1 LILEASTL
9 PGYAVR
15 ATYASMHYE
24 VRNAGASSSQSD
36 GDVPHLRSENAPMCS
51 LRSCH
56 PTSASVDLK
65 GPRSCS
71 DCGKLLSS
79 VGYERWKTRCP
90 QCEKKRWRKKERL
103 ERALLR
109 RAFGNKCRRCGYEK
123 CKDALHFHHKDA
135 SEKHLWSR
143 HGEASV
149 REIKAHPE
157 RFELLCANCHIEL
170 HVNLRRRHHQ
180 AV

>member
-1 LILEASTL
+1 MRCGTQVQVRPNRTGMCRTCEAKTRRCAAC
-9 PGYAVR
+9 GRVTR
-15 ATYASMHYE
+15 RGGEHT
-24 VRNAGASSSQSD
+24 
-36 GDVPHLRSENAPMCS
+36 C
-51 LRSCH
+51 
-56 PTSASVDLK
+56 ASVDLK